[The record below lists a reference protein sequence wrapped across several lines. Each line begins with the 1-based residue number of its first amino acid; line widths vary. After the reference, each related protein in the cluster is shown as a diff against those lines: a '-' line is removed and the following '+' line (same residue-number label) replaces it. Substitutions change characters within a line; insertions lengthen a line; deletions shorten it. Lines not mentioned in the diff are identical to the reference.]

1 MQCCGLYP
9 FDISGIFLE
18 FSICGALQYSYCT
31 CTVPYLDNGT
41 EEITGDKL
49 RWRDVYSSSLGGRGF
64 LNVRTLLDA
73 GWCSSLFAA
82 RRLRIR
88 KRYQVG
94 WPVVQDGAHVNRP
107 ASIAPWHPVA
117 TVISVKHVRPA

>member
-1 MQCCGLYP
+1 MVWNTHTLSRTRIYFMPCSAVLTGLYP

-18 FSICGALQYSYCT
+18 FSMCGALQYSYCT

-41 EEITGDKL
+41 GEITGDKL

-73 GWCSSLFAA
+73 GIKAGAA
-82 RRLRIR
+82 AYLPRDDSGYASDTKWDGRLCRM
-88 KRYQVG
+88 VL
-94 WPVVQDGAHVNRP
+94 
-107 ASIAPWHPVA
+107 
-117 TVISVKHVRPA
+117 T